1 MKKKLLIAL
10 TASAAGL
17 VLLVFLLFVKG
28 GDMLTLPQRIEVDRY
43 LSVNPFFDEETGEET
58 SFVQVATANNSES
71 TQKNTFL
78 WFLNR
83 YESEASY
90 VELDIAF
97 DADKRPCL
105 GDSYEDVEESPVLL
119 ERVLNYINEKED
131 KETGLVINLRE
142 YTNLES
148 LSACLSQSGMQRRTV
163 ITGVNEK
170 SVDSVKSF
178 FPNICV
184 LCDYDSDTK
193 SSLEELKEAG
203 ADGIIC
209 PSDKVSASLMKKS
222 KELDLHVWV
231 RCENEV
237 YGTIKA
243 MNYCVDGVISTVP
256 EVACMIRNSW
266 GENIIDDVRSAK
278 NYYDLK

>member
-10 TASAAGL
+10 PASAAAL
-17 VLLVFLLFVKG
+17 ILLAFLLFVKG
-28 GDMLTLPQRIEVDRY
+28 SDKLTLPQRIAVDHY
-43 LSVNPFFDEETGEET
+43 LSVNPFFDEETGEEKC
-58 SFVQVATANNSES
+58 FVLVATANNSES

-90 VELDIAF
+90 VELDVAF

-105 GDSYEDVEESPVLL
+105 GDSYEEVGEEPVLL
-119 ERVLNYINEKED
+119 ERVLFYIDEKED
-131 KETGLVINLRE
+131 KETGLIINLKE

-148 LSACLSQSGMQRRTV
+148 LSACLYQNGMQRRTL
-163 ITGVNEK
+163 ITGVNER
-170 SVDSVKSF
+170 SLPSVKAF
-178 FPNICV
+178 FSSVAV

-203 ADGIIC
+203 ADGIVC
-209 PSDKVSASLMKKS
+209 SSDVVSKSLVNEA
-222 KELDLHVWV
+222 KELDMCIWV

-237 YGTIKA
+237 YGTFKA
-243 MNYCVDGVISTVP
+243 MNCCVDGVISSAP
-256 EVACMIRNSW
+256 EVACLIRDSW
-266 GENIIDDVRSAK
+266 GKTVIDDVRSAGES
-278 NYYDLK
+278 YDLK